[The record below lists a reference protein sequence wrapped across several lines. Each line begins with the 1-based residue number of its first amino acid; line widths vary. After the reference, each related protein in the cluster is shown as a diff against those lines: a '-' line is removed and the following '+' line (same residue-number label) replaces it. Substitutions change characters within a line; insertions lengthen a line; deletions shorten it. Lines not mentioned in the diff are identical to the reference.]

1 MTDDDSGQS
10 LLGGKTGNK
19 TESYA
24 SKIIKIWATLAV
36 LVTLLLLSLLLML
49 AIYQK
54 ENTIGEIIDQII
66 PLLEVPVDQ
75 DVAESGDGHLQTG
88 PISIDCDRTCTM
100 GDTRTCVFQ
109 WKVGYYYSMLTG
121 LNRPC
126 GNCPFNQS
134 DCLRSGCVTLNGISR
149 PVATVNRE
157 VPGPKIIVCQGDTI
171 VVNVTNRLEDM
182 TGITFHWHGVRQIR
196 TPAMDGPS
204 MITQCPIPF
213 ATTFT
218 YSFQA
223 TESGTFFWHSH
234 IGSNRVDG
242 LAGPL
247 IVRSIEDP
255 HQNLY
260 DVDDSS
266 HILFLQDWMNITQST
281 NFLKYLFDIGENKPD
296 FLLINGQGK
305 GPPFYQ
311 GFDEPFFTPRYVLY
325 VERFRRYRL
334 RLINNGFTACPLQVT
349 IDSHELLLI
358 AADGRPIQAT
368 SCDGIFM
375 TSGERFDVVIHANQ
389 TIGNYWVRLLGL
401 EYECSTCKEFAI
413 LRYKGA
419 PETFPLLPES
429 PTAMPKLV
437 ANVPDNPPVEFPNT
451 FKFTD
456 LRSLDRFDAN
466 VNSMNTHYLPLG
478 FYQPSTNDSALRLDL
493 PQINH
498 ITFTFPPVPLLS
510 QHNEVDQSSYCDDR
524 VVSTWTH
531 CLTSQC
537 TCTQT
542 LSAQLNETVEIFLYN
557 QVDDISC
564 HPMHFHGYSVRIVG
578 MGKIKSE
585 HMPPSEVRE
594 RDQDGEFP
602 RLETNYA
609 PMKDTFCVSFQSYVI
624 LQFVADNP
632 GWWFVHCHLDF
643 HSLMG
648 MAMVIV
654 VGTDDD
660 IKDLIPEHFPRCHN
674 FQP

>member
-1 MTDDDSGQS
+1 
-10 LLGGKTGNK
+10 
-19 TESYA
+19 
-24 SKIIKIWATLAV
+24 
-36 LVTLLLLSLLLML
+36 
-49 AIYQK
+49 
-54 ENTIGEIIDQII
+54 
-66 PLLEVPVDQ
+66 
-75 DVAESGDGHLQTG
+75 
-88 PISIDCDRTCTM
+88 M

-171 VVNVTNRLEDM
+171 VVNVTNLLEDM
-182 TGITFHWHGVRQIR
+182 TGITFHWHG
-196 TPAMDGPS
+196 
-204 MITQCPIPF
+204 
-213 ATTFT
+213 
-218 YSFQA
+218 
-223 TESGTFFWHSH
+223 
-234 IGSNRVDG
+234 
-242 LAGPL
+242 
-247 IVRSIEDP
+247 EDP

-334 RLINNGFTACPLQVT
+334 RLINNGFTACPFQVT

-358 AADGRPIQAT
+358 AADGSPIQAT

-419 PETFPLLPES
+419 QETFPLLPES

-437 ANVPDNPPVEFPNT
+437 ANVPDNPPVEFPDT
-451 FKFTD
+451 FKLTD
-456 LRSLDRFDAN
+456 LRSLGEY
-466 VNSMNTHYLPLG
+466 M
-478 FYQPSTNDSALRLDL
+478 
-493 PQINH
+493 
-498 ITFTFPPVPLLS
+498 
-510 QHNEVDQSSYCDDR
+510 
-524 VVSTWTH
+524 W
-531 CLTSQC
+531 
-537 TCTQT
+537 
-542 LSAQLNETVEIFLYN
+542 
-557 QVDDISC
+557 
-564 HPMHFHGYSVRIVG
+564 YSIY
-578 MGKIKSE
+578 KI
-585 HMPPSEVRE
+585 
-594 RDQDGEFP
+594 
-602 RLETNYA
+602 
-609 PMKDTFCVSFQSYVI
+609 
-624 LQFVADNP
+624 
-632 GWWFVHCHLDF
+632 
-643 HSLMG
+643 
-648 MAMVIV
+648 
-654 VGTDDD
+654 
-660 IKDLIPEHFPRCHN
+660 
-674 FQP
+674 